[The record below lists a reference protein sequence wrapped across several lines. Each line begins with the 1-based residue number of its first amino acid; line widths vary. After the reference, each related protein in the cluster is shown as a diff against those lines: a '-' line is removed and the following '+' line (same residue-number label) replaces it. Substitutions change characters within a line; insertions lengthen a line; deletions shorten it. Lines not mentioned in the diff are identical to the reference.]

1 MFSNLTC
8 INCEL
13 IAIIFKKYQREG
25 EIHML
30 FPPLTLAFRTKNVA
44 CTRQACTECI
54 LIYFLRLEI

>member
-25 EIHML
+25 VIHML
-30 FPPLTLAFRTKNVA
+30 FPPLTLAFRTKNDA
-44 CTRQACTECI
+44 CTRQACTKRM
-54 LIYFLRLEI
+54 LIYSFRLEI